1 MPNNNY
7 SSLSR
12 GMCTIKTGSMTYAIK
27 ARRALAAEGINVR
40 VLKLGD
46 TGKKKGC
53 VYGIEFPC
61 SLSGNIRAVLSRTG
75 ISFE

>member
-1 MPNNNY
+1 MPNNNNT
-7 SSLSR
+7 LITR
-12 GMCTIKTGSMTYAIK
+12 GMCTLKTGSMTYAIK

-40 VLKLGD
+40 VLKLGE

-53 VYGIEFPC
+53 IYGIEFPC
-61 SLSGNIRAVLSRTG
+61 SLSGNVRAVLSRSG

>member
-1 MPNNNY
+1 MPNNNTLLTR
-7 SSLSR
+7 SI
-12 GMCTIKTGSMTYAIK
+12 CTLKTGSMTYAIK
-27 ARRALAAEGINVR
+27 ARRTLAAEGINVR

-53 VYGIEFPC
+53 VYGIEFSC
-61 SLSGNIRAVLSRTG
+61 SLSGNVRAVLSHAG